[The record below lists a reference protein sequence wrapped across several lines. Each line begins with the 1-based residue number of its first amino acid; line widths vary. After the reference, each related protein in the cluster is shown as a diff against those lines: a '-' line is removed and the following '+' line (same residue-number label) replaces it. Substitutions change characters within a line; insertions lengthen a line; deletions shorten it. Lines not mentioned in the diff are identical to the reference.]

1 MCLTSTVLV
10 NTAAAID
17 WVPEIGLKWAAS
29 QTCDLAYTLTV
40 WIVHII
46 NLFTG
51 WTFSYSASSSC
62 VVAFTCF
69 RVEVQLVFWVGAC
82 FSVIAFILVQNA
94 VAAEFFGPI
103 PVYFVKRMC
112 SIASKVICCS
122 ILAATFTIIRV
133 RKTGIT
139 KLIISRTGVAARRS
153 CISTGTTLS
162 GIYLLTRRACSIIW
176 ATRVLV

>member
-1 MCLTSTVLV
+1 M
-10 NTAAAID
+10 
-17 WVPEIGLKWAAS
+17 KWASS

-62 VVAFTCF
+62 WVAFTCV
-69 RVEVQLVFWVGAC
+69 RVEVQLVCWSGAC
-82 FSVIAFILVQNA
+82 FSVIALILVQSA

-103 PVYFVKRMC
+103 PVIFVRRMC
-112 SIASKVICCS
+112 SIAGSVICCS
-122 ILAATFTIIRV
+122 ILAATFTILRGI
-133 RKTGIT
+133 KSGIT
-139 KLIISRTGVAARRS
+139 KLIIRRTGVAARRS

-162 GIYLLTRRACSIIW
+162 GIYLLTRRA
-176 ATRVLV
+176 

>member
-1 MCLTSTVLV
+1 M
-10 NTAAAID
+10 
-17 WVPEIGLKWAAS
+17 KWASS

-62 VVAFTCF
+62 WVAFTCV
-69 RVEVQLVFWVGAC
+69 RVEVQLVCWSGAY
-82 FSVIAFILVQNA
+82 FSVIAFILVQSA

-103 PVYFVKRMC
+103 PVIFMRRMC
-112 SIASKVICCS
+112 SIARNVICCS
-122 ILAATFTIIRV
+122 ILAATFTIIRGI
-133 RKTGIT
+133 KSGIT
-139 KLIISRTGVAARRS
+139 KLIIRRTGVAARRS

-162 GIYLLTRRACSIIW
+162 GIYLLTRW
-176 ATRVLV
+176 A

>member
-1 MCLTSTVLV
+1 MLH
-10 NTAAAID
+10 TAAAIN
-17 WVPEIGLKWAAS
+17 WVPVIGVKWASS

-62 VVAFTCF
+62 WVAFTCV
-69 RVEVQLVFWVGAC
+69 RVEVQLFCWSGAC
-82 FSVIAFILVQNA
+82 FSVIAFILVQSA

-103 PVYFVKRMC
+103 PVIFVRRMC
-112 SIASKVICCS
+112 SIAGRVICCS
-122 ILAATFTIIRV
+122 ILAATFTILRV

-139 KLIISRTGVAARRS
+139 KLIIRPTGVAARRS

-162 GIYLLTRRACSIIW
+162 GIYLLTRRA
-176 ATRVLV
+176 